1 MLNDALFMYVTS
13 SLRVDYTDQNVSLSP
28 DRLFRSLATF
38 YIKFSLTFKKILF
51 WSNTKITVLV
61 AEDDVAP
68 RCYPLF
74 SNTLSHFMFP
84 VCVASNLFD
93 AD

>member
-1 MLNDALFMYVTS
+1 MTS
-13 SLRVDYTDQNVSLSP
+13 LLRINYTDQNVSLSP
-28 DRLFRSLATF
+28 DRLFHSLAAF

-51 WSNTKITVLV
+51 PSNMRITVLV
-61 AEDDVAP
+61 AEYDVAP
-68 RCYPLF
+68 RCSPLF

-84 VCVASNLFD
+84 MCAVSNLFD